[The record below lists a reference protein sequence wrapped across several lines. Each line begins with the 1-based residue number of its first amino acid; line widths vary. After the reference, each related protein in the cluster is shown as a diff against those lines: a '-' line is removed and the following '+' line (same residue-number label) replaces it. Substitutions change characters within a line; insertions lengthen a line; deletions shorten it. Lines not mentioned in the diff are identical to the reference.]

1 MLFFQEFIMSV
12 SILDALSL
20 LLFQS
25 YKNILLTDS
34 HFQPLSAYN
43 TARIVIVPRRQ

>member
-1 MLFFQEFIMSV
+1 MLFFQEFIMNV

-20 LLFQS
+20 LFFQS
-25 YKNILLTDS
+25 FKNILLTDS
-34 HFQPLSAYN
+34 YSQPLSANN